1 VKSSEVDENKFRK
14 QFNLVMGSG
23 HVVAM
28 YPSLDINICA
38 YKVGRHFVESGV
50 KVDKMDVEAC
60 IKMVKA
66 GASKEDIKSAVLDKI
81 MPMRKYKKG
90 RAPTIHTKEIIQRLN
105 QKVEMLEKGEV
116 IKTKWS
122 TINENINDVQKS
134 ELMGKVLEICIHE
147 IMGNQMYIFDGQA
160 YLQTEGGAIG
170 LRLTGL
176 VARVTMDRVYLAHF

>member
-1 VKSSEVDENKFRK
+1 
-14 QFNLVMGSG
+14 
-23 HVVAM
+23 
-28 YPSLDINICA
+28 
-38 YKVGRHFVESGV
+38 
-50 KVDKMDVEAC
+50 
-60 IKMVKA
+60 
-66 GASKEDIKSAVLDKI
+66 
-81 MPMRKYKKG
+81 
-90 RAPTIHTKEIIQRLN
+90 
-105 QKVEMLEKGEV
+105 MLEKGEV

-176 VARVTMDRVYLAHF
+176 VARVTMDRLYLAHF